1 MSTKLFIAAII
12 VLAIAVVAGVFASLN
27 RADTTSPAA
36 NTNTNAAEKTYTE
49 ADVKQHNSK
58 ESCWTIISGSV
69 YDITSYIP
77 RHPGG
82 EEILRAC
89 GEDATTLFT
98 ARQTS
103 DGQSVGSS
111 SPHSGNAE
119 DQLEKLLIGTVR

>member
-1 MSTKLFIAAII
+1 MTTKLFIAAIV
-12 VLAIAVVAGVFASLN
+12 VLGIAVVAGLFVSLN
-27 RADTTSPAA
+27 RADTTVPSATDD
-36 NTNTNAAEKTYTE
+36 NTQKTYTV

-98 ARQTS
+98 SRQTS
-103 DGQSVGSS
+103 DGQSVGSG
-111 SPHSGNAE
+111 SPHSPNAE

>member
-1 MSTKLFIAAII
+1 MSTKLFIAAIV

-27 RADTTSPAA
+27 RADTTSPAS
-36 NTNTNAAEKTYTE
+36 NNDTAENTYTV

-58 ESCWTIISGSV
+58 QSCWTIISGSV

-89 GEDATTLFT
+89 GIDATRLFT
-98 ARQTS
+98 TRTSS
-103 DGQSVGSS
+103 DGETVGSGT
-111 SPHSGNAE
+111 PHSSNAD
-119 DQLEKLLIGTVR
+119 DQLRTLKIGALSQ